1 MERRKY
7 QYRCVASSLEGLIQ
21 QVAVAYV
28 ARGYH
33 FWVTGEVCKRISPE
47 EHDRRLLEKF
57 DVSRSK
63 WSRYRR
69 RQRGIASGRELA
81 NVQYIRFEDRWWL
94 LATRGEHKFFDVHGV
109 SESDVIRR
117 VPEYHDVRK
126 KPICY
131 GGYSIG
137 WYGRVS
143 VRMTKRGYRELNQYY
158 ISLAQNLHSS
168 ERLEKEFWRGP
179 FEPYGGVTRQMF
191 AILRGVNKVRKV
203 AGLGPAQR
211 GCIRVKRKS
220 VKPFDGFCRL
230 KAGEDGRRE
239 DLRLVA

>member
-1 MERRKY
+1 MGRGKY

-33 FWVTGEVCKRISPE
+33 FWVAGEVCKRISPE

-57 DVSRSK
+57 EVSRSK

-109 SESDVIRR
+109 SESDGKRS

-143 VRMTKRGYRELNQYY
+143 VRMTGKGYRELKQYY

-168 ERLEKEFWRGP
+168 ERLEKEFWMGP

-191 AILRGVNKVRKV
+191 AILRRVNKVRKV
-203 AGLGPAQR
+203 AGLETAQR
-211 GCIRVKRKS
+211 GCIRVMRKA
-220 VKPFDGFCRL
+220 VKPFEGPHGVMTG
-230 KAGEDGRRE
+230 KKSGRE
-239 DLRLVA
+239 DFRLAA